1 MKKNQKE
8 TVQKAKQK
16 PTKNN
21 NKVYFIQSI
30 LFSLLFLIILILKLE
45 MTFSLV
51 FLLISIALTI
61 IYGYRYFKDNSN
73 DD

>member
-1 MKKNQKE
+1 MKKKEKETIQNQNQK
-8 TVQKAKQK
+8 TV
-16 PTKNN
+16 KNN
-21 NKVYFIQSI
+21 NKAYFIQSI
-30 LFSLLFLIILILKLE
+30 LFSLLFLAILILKLE

-51 FLLISIALTI
+51 FLLISIVLTI

>member
-1 MKKNQKE
+1 MEKRKKEKDQK
-8 TVQKAKQK
+8 TKQK
-16 PTKNN
+16 PIKNN
-21 NKVYFIQSI
+21 NKIYFIQSI

-45 MTFSLV
+45 MTFSLA